1 MGERKVRE
9 IKVATTSDTMTVGQA
24 AEELGIQPSVMR
36 NYLYEG
42 LFTTVKFQGFT
53 FVDPKEVK
61 VWQSE
66 HQR

>member
-1 MGERKVRE
+1 MPERK
-9 IKVATTSDTMTVGQA
+9 IKELTYATTSSTMTVGQA
-24 AEELGIQPSVMR
+24 AKTLGIKESVMR

-42 LFTTVKFQGFT
+42 LFTTLKFQGFT

-61 VWQSE
+61 TWKEE